1 MPYRMKPHVELLI
14 VKDQNGVLWHH
25 YQNPSAAT
33 GARNLGPII
42 AWIGPEYLDRWLR
55 LGLVEEISDESA
67 AAQNRSTSAQFG
79 GAPEP
84 NSEFVGECIAA
95 LDRFDVPSDAGAP
108 TCRQALRD
116 RGLSF
121 GNDCIAVAVRH
132 RKTRAASLAET
143 RAAP

>member
-1 MPYRMKPHVELLI
+1 MAPQSQLPAAGRLTMPYRMKPHVELLI

-84 NSEFVGECIAA
+84 IASSSA
-95 LDRFDVPSDAGAP
+95 SASPRWTAS
-108 TCRQALRD
+108 TCRPMPA
-116 RGLSF
+116 
-121 GNDCIAVAVRH
+121 H
-132 RKTRAASLAET
+132 RPAGKPCATGGCPSVTTA
-143 RAAP
+143 